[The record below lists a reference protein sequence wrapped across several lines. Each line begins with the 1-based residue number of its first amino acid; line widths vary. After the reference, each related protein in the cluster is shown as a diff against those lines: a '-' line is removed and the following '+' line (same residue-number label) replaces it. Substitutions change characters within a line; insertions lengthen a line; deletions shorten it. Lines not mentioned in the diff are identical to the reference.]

1 MISLSSLIDHTNL
14 RPDALHSDIEVLCK
28 EAIQYKF
35 ASVCIN
41 PVYVSYAKSILKDEN
56 PKVCSVVGFPLGA
69 DSEEMKYAEARFLI
83 FQGVDEIDMV
93 MNIAFLKERKLDLV
107 KNEIKKVV
115 EAADGNCVKV
125 IIETSLLNQD
135 EKALACNIV
144 MESGAAFVKTSTGFS
159 SSGAT
164 LEDVRLIKKV
174 VGDRVDIKVS
184 GGIKTKN
191 EALEFIDAGAS
202 RIGTSRGVEII
213 LLVNQ

>member
-1 MISLSSLIDHTNL
+1 MNSLSSFIDHTNL
-14 RPDALHSDIEVLCK
+14 SSDALHSDIKILCK

-83 FQGVDEIDMV
+83 FQGADEIDMV
-93 MNIAFLKERKLDLV
+93 MNIALLKERKLDLV
-107 KNEIKKVV
+107 KNEIKKVI

-135 EKALACNIV
+135 EKSLACNIV
-144 MESGAAFVKTSTGFS
+144 GESGAAFVKTSTGFS

-164 LEDVRLIKKV
+164 LEDVRLIKKM
-174 VGDRVDIKVS
+174 VGDRVGIKAS

-191 EALEFIDAGAS
+191 EVVKFIEAGAS
-202 RIGTSRGVEII
+202 RIGTSKGVEI
-213 LLVNQ
+213 LL

>member
-1 MISLSSLIDHTNL
+1 MNSLSNLIDHTNL
-14 RPDALHSDIEVLCK
+14 RPDALHSDIEILCK
-28 EAIQYKF
+28 EAVQYKF

-93 MNIAFLKERKLDLV
+93 MNIPFLKERKLDLV
-107 KNEIKKVV
+107 KNETKKVV

-174 VGDRVDIKVS
+174 VGDRVGIKAS

-191 EALEFIDAGAS
+191 EALKFIEAGS
-202 RIGTSRGVEII
+202 TRIGTSRGVEII
-213 LLVNQ
+213 L

>member
-1 MISLSSLIDHTNL
+1 MNSLSSLIDHTNL
-14 RPDALHSDIEVLCK
+14 RSDALHSDIKILCT

-35 ASVCIN
+35 ASVCLN

-125 IIETSLLNQD
+125 IIETSFLDQD

-144 MESGAAFVKTSTGFS
+144 MDSGASFVKTSTGFS

-174 VGDRVDIKVS
+174 VGDQVGIKAS
-184 GGIKTKN
+184 GGIKTKK
-191 EALEFIDAGAS
+191 EALEFIEAGAN
-202 RIGTSRGVEII
+202 RIGTSRGVEI
-213 LLVNQ
+213 LS

>member
-1 MISLSSLIDHTNL
+1 MNSLSSLIDHTNL
-14 RPDALHSDIEVLCK
+14 RPDALHSDIEILCK

-93 MNIAFLKERKLDLV
+93 MNIAFLKERKIDLV

-159 SSGAT
+159 SPGAT

-174 VGDRVDIKVS
+174 VGDRVGIKAS

-191 EALEFIDAGAS
+191 EALKLIEAGAT

-213 LLVNQ
+213 S

>member
-1 MISLSSLIDHTNL
+1 MTSLSSLIDHTNL
-14 RPDALHSDIEVLCK
+14 RSDALHSDIKILCT

-35 ASVCIN
+35 ASVCLN

-125 IIETSLLNQD
+125 IIETSFLDQD

-144 MESGAAFVKTSTGFS
+144 MDSGASFVKTSTGFS

-174 VGDRVDIKVS
+174 VGDQVGIKAS
-184 GGIKTKN
+184 GGIKTKK
-191 EALEFIDAGAS
+191 EALEFIEAGAN
-202 RIGTSRGVEII
+202 RIGTSRGVEI
-213 LLVNQ
+213 LS

>member
-1 MISLSSLIDHTNL
+1 MNSLSSLIDHTNL
-14 RPDALHSDIEVLCK
+14 RSDALHSDIKILCT

-35 ASVCIN
+35 ASVCLN

-83 FQGVDEIDMV
+83 FQGADEIDMV
-93 MNIAFLKERKLDLV
+93 MNIALLKERKLDLV

-135 EKALACNIV
+135 EKSLACNIV
-144 MESGAAFVKTSTGFS
+144 GESGAAFVKTSTGFS
-159 SSGAT
+159 SSVAT
-164 LEDVRLIKKV
+164 LEDVRLIKKM
-174 VGDRVDIKVS
+174 VGDRVGIKAS

-191 EALEFIDAGAS
+191 EAVKFIEAGAS
-202 RIGTSRGVEII
+202 RIGTSKGVEI
-213 LLVNQ
+213 LL

>member
-1 MISLSSLIDHTNL
+1 MNSLSSLIDHTNL
-14 RPDALHSDIEVLCK
+14 RPDALHSDIEILCK

-144 MESGAAFVKTSTGFS
+144 IESGAAFVKTSTGFS

-174 VGDRVDIKVS
+174 VGDRVGIKAS

-191 EALEFIDAGAS
+191 EALKLIEAGS
-202 RIGTSRGVEII
+202 TRIGTSRGVEII
-213 LLVNQ
+213 L

>member
-1 MISLSSLIDHTNL
+1 MNSLSSLIDHTNL
-14 RPDALHSDIEVLCK
+14 RPDALHSDIEILCK

-93 MNIAFLKERKLDLV
+93 MNIALLKERKLDLV

-135 EKALACNIV
+135 EKDLACNIV

-164 LEDVRLIKKV
+164 LEDVRLIKKL
-174 VGDRVDIKVS
+174 VGDRVGIKAS

-191 EALEFIDAGAS
+191 EALKLIEAGAT

-213 LLVNQ
+213 S

>member
-1 MISLSSLIDHTNL
+1 MDHLATFIDHTNL
-14 RPDALHSDIEVLCK
+14 NPDASEFDIKKLCN
-28 EAIQYKF
+28 EAIKYNF

-41 PVYVSYAKSILKDEN
+41 PVHVSLAKSILKDKK
-56 PKVCSVVGFPLGA
+56 PRVCSVVGFPLGA

-83 FQGVDEIDMV
+83 FQGADEIDMV
-93 MNIAFLKERKLDLV
+93 MNIALLKERKLDLV

-135 EKALACNIV
+135 EKSLACNIV
-144 MESGAAFVKTSTGFS
+144 GESGAAFVKTSTGFS

-164 LEDVRLIKKV
+164 LEDVRLIKKM
-174 VGDRVDIKVS
+174 VGDRVGIKAS

-191 EALEFIDAGAS
+191 EAVKFIEAGAS
-202 RIGTSRGVEII
+202 RIGTSKGVEI
-213 LLVNQ
+213 LL

>member
-1 MISLSSLIDHTNL
+1 MNSLSSLIDHTNL
-14 RPDALHSDIEVLCK
+14 RPDALHSDIEILCK

-164 LEDVRLIKKV
+164 LEDVRLIKKL
-174 VGDRVDIKVS
+174 VGDRLGIKAS

-191 EALEFIDAGAS
+191 EALKLIEAGAT

-213 LLVNQ
+213 S

>member
-1 MISLSSLIDHTNL
+1 MTSLSSLIDHTNL
-14 RPDALHSDIEVLCK
+14 RSDALHSDIKNLCT

-35 ASVCIN
+35 ASVCLN
-41 PVYVSYAKSILKDEN
+41 PVYVSYAKSILKYEN

-125 IIETSLLNQD
+125 IIETSFLDQD

-144 MESGAAFVKTSTGFS
+144 MESGASFVKTSTGFS

-174 VGDRVDIKVS
+174 VGDQVGIKAS
-184 GGIKTKN
+184 GGIKTKK
-191 EALEFIDAGAS
+191 EALEFIEAGAN
-202 RIGTSRGVEII
+202 RIGTSRGVEI
-213 LLVNQ
+213 LS

>member
-93 MNIAFLKERKLDLV
+93 INIAFLKEKKLDLV

-174 VGDRVDIKVS
+174 VGNRVDIKVS

-191 EALEFIDAGAS
+191 EALEFIEAGAS

-213 LLVNQ
+213 S

>member
-1 MISLSSLIDHTNL
+1 MKSLSSFIDHTNL
-14 RPDALHSDIEVLCK
+14 RSDALHSDIEILCK

-41 PVYVSYAKSILKDEN
+41 PVYVSYAKSFLKDEN

-83 FQGVDEIDMV
+83 FQGVDELDMV

-135 EKALACNIV
+135 EKDLACSIV
-144 MESGAAFVKTSTGFS
+144 MESGADFVKTSTGFS

-164 LEDVRLIKKV
+164 LEDVRLIKKL
-174 VGDRVDIKVS
+174 VGDRVGIKAS

-191 EALEFIDAGAS
+191 EALKLIEAGAT

-213 LLVNQ
+213 S

>member
-1 MISLSSLIDHTNL
+1 MNSLSSLIDHTNL
-14 RPDALHSDIEVLCK
+14 RPDALHSDIEILCK
-28 EAIQYKF
+28 EAVQYKF

-107 KNEIKKVV
+107 KNETKKVV

-159 SSGAT
+159 SPGAT
-164 LEDVRLIKKV
+164 LEDVRLIKKL
-174 VGDRVDIKVS
+174 VGDRVGIKAS

-191 EALEFIDAGAS
+191 EALKLIEAGAT

-213 LLVNQ
+213 S

>member
-1 MISLSSLIDHTNL
+1 MNSLSNLIDHTNL
-14 RPDALHSDIEVLCK
+14 RPDALHSDIEILCK
-28 EAIQYKF
+28 EAVQYKF

-107 KNEIKKVV
+107 KNETKKVV

-159 SSGAT
+159 SPGAT

-174 VGDRVDIKVS
+174 VGSQVGIKAS

-191 EALEFIDAGAS
+191 EALKLIEAGS
-202 RIGTSRGVEII
+202 TRIGTSRGVEII
-213 LLVNQ
+213 L

>member
-1 MISLSSLIDHTNL
+1 MNSLSSLIDHTNL
-14 RPDALHSDIEVLCK
+14 RPDALHSDIEILCK
-28 EAIQYKF
+28 EAVQYKF

-107 KNEIKKVV
+107 KNETKKVV

-159 SSGAT
+159 SQGAT

-174 VGDRVDIKVS
+174 VGDRVGIKAS

-191 EALEFIDAGAS
+191 EALKLIEAGS
-202 RIGTSRGVEII
+202 TRIGTSRGVEII
-213 LLVNQ
+213 L

>member
-1 MISLSSLIDHTNL
+1 MNSLSSLIDHTNL
-14 RPDALHSDIEVLCK
+14 RPDALHSDIEILCK

-83 FQGVDEIDMV
+83 FKGVDEIDMV
-93 MNIAFLKERKLDLV
+93 MNTAFLKERKIDLV

-115 EAADGNCVKV
+115 EAGDGNCVKV

-135 EKALACNIV
+135 EKDLACNIV

-164 LEDVRLIKKV
+164 LEDVRLIKKL
-174 VGDRVDIKVS
+174 VGDRVGIKAS

-191 EALEFIDAGAS
+191 EALKLIEAGAT

-213 LLVNQ
+213 S

>member
-1 MISLSSLIDHTNL
+1 MNSLSSLIDHTNL
-14 RPDALHSDIEVLCK
+14 RPDALHSDIEILCK
-28 EAIQYKF
+28 EAVQYKF

-164 LEDVRLIKKV
+164 LEDVRLIKKL
-174 VGDRVDIKVS
+174 VGDRVGIKAS

-191 EALEFIDAGAS
+191 ESLKLIEAGAT

-213 LLVNQ
+213 S

>member
-1 MISLSSLIDHTNL
+1 MNSLSSLIDHTNL
-14 RPDALHSDIEVLCK
+14 RPDALHSDIEILCK

-107 KNEIKKVV
+107 KNETKKVV

-159 SSGAT
+159 SPGAT

-174 VGDRVDIKVS
+174 VGDRVGIKAS

-191 EALEFIDAGAS
+191 EALKLIEAGS
-202 RIGTSRGVEII
+202 TRIGTSRGVEII
-213 LLVNQ
+213 L

>member
-1 MISLSSLIDHTNL
+1 MNSLSSLIDHTNL
-14 RPDALHSDIEVLCK
+14 RSDALHSDIEILCK

-83 FQGVDEIDMV
+83 FQGADEIDMV
-93 MNIAFLKERKLDLV
+93 MNIALLKERKLDLV

-135 EKALACNIV
+135 EKSLACNIV
-144 MESGAAFVKTSTGFS
+144 RESGAAFVKTSTGFS

-164 LEDVRLIKKV
+164 LEDVRLIKKM
-174 VGDRVDIKVS
+174 VGDRVGIKAS

-191 EALEFIDAGAS
+191 EAVKFIEAGAS
-202 RIGTSRGVEII
+202 RIGTSKGVEI
-213 LLVNQ
+213 LL

>member
-1 MISLSSLIDHTNL
+1 MNSLSSLIDHTNL
-14 RPDALHSDIEVLCK
+14 RPDALHSDIEILCK
-28 EAIQYKF
+28 EAVQYKF

-107 KNEIKKVV
+107 KNETKKVV

-144 MESGAAFVKTSTGFS
+144 IESGAAFVKTSTGFS

-164 LEDVRLIKKV
+164 LEDIRLIKKL
-174 VGDRVDIKVS
+174 VGDRVGIKAS

-191 EALEFIDAGAS
+191 EALKLIEAGAT

-213 LLVNQ
+213 S

>member
-1 MISLSSLIDHTNL
+1 MNSLSSLIDHTNL
-14 RPDALHSDIEVLCK
+14 RPDALHSDIEILCK

-93 MNIAFLKERKLDLV
+93 MNTAFLKERKTDLV

-159 SSGAT
+159 SPGAT
-164 LEDVRLIKKV
+164 LEDVRLIKKL
-174 VGDRVDIKVS
+174 VGDRVGIKAS

-191 EALEFIDAGAS
+191 EALKLIEAGAT

-213 LLVNQ
+213 S

>member
-1 MISLSSLIDHTNL
+1 MNSLSSLIDHTNL
-14 RPDALHSDIEVLCK
+14 RPDALHSDIEILCK
-28 EAIQYKF
+28 EAVQYKF

-107 KNEIKKVV
+107 KNETNKVV

-164 LEDVRLIKKV
+164 LEDVRLIKKL
-174 VGDRVDIKVS
+174 VGDRVGIKAS

-191 EALEFIDAGAS
+191 EALKLIEAGAT

-213 LLVNQ
+213 S

>member
-1 MISLSSLIDHTNL
+1 MNSLSSLIDHTNL
-14 RPDALHSDIEVLCK
+14 RPDALHSDIEILCK

-56 PKVCSVVGFPLGA
+56 PKVCSVVSFPLGA

-93 MNIAFLKERKLDLV
+93 MNTAFLKDRKIDLV

-164 LEDVRLIKKV
+164 LEDVRLIKKL
-174 VGDRVDIKVS
+174 VGDRVGIKAS

-191 EALEFIDAGAS
+191 EALKLIEAGAT

-213 LLVNQ
+213 S

>member
-1 MISLSSLIDHTNL
+1 MNNLSSLIDHTNL
-14 RPDALHSDIEVLCK
+14 RPDALHSDIEILCK

-93 MNIAFLKERKLDLV
+93 MNTAFLKERKIDLV

-159 SSGAT
+159 SPGAT

-174 VGDRVDIKVS
+174 VGDRVGIKAS

-191 EALEFIDAGAS
+191 EALKLIEAGS
-202 RIGTSRGVEII
+202 TRIGTSRGVEII
-213 LLVNQ
+213 L

>member
-83 FQGVDEIDMV
+83 FQGVDELDMV
-93 MNIAFLKERKLDLV
+93 MNTAFLKERKLDLV

-164 LEDVRLIKKV
+164 LEDVRLIKKI
-174 VGDRVDIKVS
+174 VGNRVGIKAS

-191 EALEFIDAGAS
+191 EALEFIEAGAS
-202 RIGTSRGVEII
+202 RIGTSKGVEII
-213 LLVNQ
+213 L

>member
-14 RPDALHSDIEVLCK
+14 RSDALHSDIEILCK

-83 FQGVDEIDMV
+83 FQGVEEIDMV

-174 VGDRVDIKVS
+174 VGNQVDIKVS

-191 EALEFIDAGAS
+191 EALEFIEAGAS

-213 LLVNQ
+213 S

>member
-1 MISLSSLIDHTNL
+1 MNSLSSLIDHTNL
-14 RPDALHSDIEVLCK
+14 RPDALHSDIEILCK

-93 MNIAFLKERKLDLV
+93 MNTAFLKERKIDLV

-174 VGDRVDIKVS
+174 VGDRVGIKAS

-191 EALEFIDAGAS
+191 EALKLIEAGAT

-213 LLVNQ
+213 L

>member
-1 MISLSSLIDHTNL
+1 MNSLSSLIDHTNL
-14 RPDALHSDIEVLCK
+14 RPDALHSDIEILCK

-93 MNIAFLKERKLDLV
+93 MNTAFLKERKIDLV

-174 VGDRVDIKVS
+174 VGDRVGIKAS

-191 EALEFIDAGAS
+191 EALKLIEAGAT

-213 LLVNQ
+213 S

>member
-1 MISLSSLIDHTNL
+1 MNSLSSLIDHTNL
-14 RPDALHSDIEVLCK
+14 RPDALHSDIEILCK

-93 MNIAFLKERKLDLV
+93 MNIAFLKERKIDLV

-159 SSGAT
+159 SPGAT

-174 VGDRVDIKVS
+174 VGDRVGIKAS

-191 EALEFIDAGAS
+191 EALKLIEAGS
-202 RIGTSRGVEII
+202 TRIGTSRGVEII
-213 LLVNQ
+213 L

>member
-1 MISLSSLIDHTNL
+1 MNSLSSLIDHTNL
-14 RPDALHSDIEVLCK
+14 RPDALHSDIEILCK

-83 FQGVDEIDMV
+83 FQGVDELDMV
-93 MNIAFLKERKLDLV
+93 MNTAFLKERKIDLV

-191 EALEFIDAGAS
+191 EALEFIKAGAS

-213 LLVNQ
+213 S

>member
-1 MISLSSLIDHTNL
+1 MNSLSSLIDHTNL
-14 RPDALHSDIEVLCK
+14 RPDALHSDIEILCK
-28 EAIQYKF
+28 EAVQYKF

-93 MNIAFLKERKLDLV
+93 MNTAFLKERKTDLV

-159 SSGAT
+159 SPGAT

-174 VGDRVDIKVS
+174 VGDRVGIKAS

-191 EALEFIDAGAS
+191 EALKLIEAGAT

-213 LLVNQ
+213 L

>member
-1 MISLSSLIDHTNL
+1 MNSFSSLIDHTNL
-14 RPDALHSDIEVLCK
+14 RPDALHSDIEILCK
-28 EAIQYKF
+28 EAVQYKF

-107 KNEIKKVV
+107 KNETKKVV

-174 VGDRVDIKVS
+174 VGDRVGIKAS
-184 GGIKTKN
+184 GGIKTKY
-191 EALEFIDAGAS
+191 EALKLIEAGAT

-213 LLVNQ
+213 S

>member
-1 MISLSSLIDHTNL
+1 VNSLSSLIDHTNL
-14 RPDALHSDIEVLCK
+14 RPDALHSDIEILCK

-93 MNIAFLKERKLDLV
+93 MNTAFLKERKTDLV

-159 SSGAT
+159 SPGAT

-174 VGDRVDIKVS
+174 VGDRVGIKAS

-191 EALEFIDAGAS
+191 EALKLIEAGAT

-213 LLVNQ
+213 S

>member
-1 MISLSSLIDHTNL
+1 MNSLSSLIDHTNL
-14 RPDALHSDIEVLCK
+14 RPDALHSDIEILCK
-28 EAIQYKF
+28 EAVQYKF

-144 MESGAAFVKTSTGFS
+144 RQSGAAFVKTSTGFS

-191 EALEFIDAGAS
+191 EALEFIEAGAS

-213 LLVNQ
+213 S